1 MQRVPAIELSDVSK
15 TFRLSN
21 GQEIVAL
28 DDVSLNIEEGAF
40 VALLGP
46 SGCGKSTILRLIAAL
61 DTPCTGHIR
70 VEGVAPAELSR
81 AHRLGVAFQ
90 DAALL
95 PWLSIEANISLPF
108 RLAGRPVDQARV
120 KELIRLVGL
129 AEFAHARPSQL
140 SGGMRQRAA
149 IARALVLTP
158 EVLLLDEPFG
168 ALDAVTRRNMNLELM
183 RLWTAQQTTTLL
195 ITHDVSEAL
204 FLADRIIVL
213 KPRPGR
219 IAHVVDV
226 PFTRPR
232 DAAIMRT
239 EQFHSMADTLTNMLA
254 EGFDEQAR
262 DQDPSRASS

>member
-1 MQRVPAIELSDVSK
+1 MQRVPAIELSHVSK
-15 TFRLSN
+15 TFQLNDGRNIL
-21 GQEIVAL
+21 VL
-28 DDVSLNIEEGAF
+28 DDISLAIREGEF

-61 DTPCTGHIR
+61 DTPGAGQVR

-95 PWLSIEANISLPF
+95 PWLSIAANISLPF
-108 RLAGRPVDQARV
+108 RLAGHPVDQARV
-120 KELIRLVGL
+120 DDLIRRVGL
-129 AEFAHARPSQL
+129 ADFAHARPGQL

-149 IARALVLTP
+149 IARALVLSP

-168 ALDAVTRRNMNLELM
+168 ALDAVTRRSMNLELM
-183 RLWTAQQTTTLL
+183 RLWSTQQITTLL
-195 ITHDVSEAL
+195 ITHDVAEAL

-213 KPRPGR
+213 RPRPGR
-219 IAHVVDV
+219 IAHEVDV
-226 PFTRPR
+226 PFPRPR
-232 DAAIMRT
+232 DATIMRT

-254 EGFDEQAR
+254 DGFDEQA
-262 DQDPSRASS
+262 